1 MSDADLQRQIADEL
15 KPTADELAVDS
26 DAAKTRMQKIVIDL
40 SKALQAKNAP
50 LIQLHLNALNGLMGD
65 YAALVARG
73 KALIARVGRA
83 KADDERSNAAKA
95 LAALTKTLGERQA
108 RLDNNYE
115 KLKEMQALA
124 NKTLEQANTASARL
138 KQAWAD
144 MEAYLATNAKLFNTR
159 LEQIKTLEQVG
170 QAAVNERD
178 GKDLTN
184 IQSRNDE
191 RKSWKPTIAD
201 IDSRLMT
208 FFTQSGDKLPASL
221 RDQFTRDRVKF
232 NKIFEGLQALD
243 AKIEAH
249 HKAIKALA
257 IKPID
262 ARKAADA
269 MEIPKGNEAKV
280 KKALESGALGDA
292 LDALAREL
300 KLKGNGTD
308 LMNRLRKA
316 RLL

>member
-15 KPTADELAVDS
+15 KPTADELSAES
-26 DAAKTRMQKIVIDL
+26 EAAKARMQKIVNDL
-40 SKALQAKNAP
+40 SDALRAKNGP
-50 LIQLHLNALNGLMGD
+50 LIKLHLNALNGLMGD

-73 KALIARVGRA
+73 KALIVRVGRM
-83 KADDERSNAAKA
+83 KPDDERSDAAKA
-95 LAALTKTLGERQA
+95 LAALTKVLGERQA
-108 RLDNNYE
+108 RLDTNYD

-124 NKTLEQANTASARL
+124 HKTLEQTNSAAARL
-138 KQAWAD
+138 SQDWAD
-144 MEAYLATNAKLFNTR
+144 MEAYLATNVKLFNTR
-159 LEQIKTLEQVG
+159 LEQITALEQAA
-170 QAAVNERD
+170 QAAADERD
-178 GKDLTN
+178 AKDLAK

-191 RKSWKPTIAD
+191 RKSWKPTISD
-201 IDSRLMT
+201 IDTRLIA
-208 FFTQSGDKLPASL
+208 FFSESGDKLPPSL
-221 RDQFTRDRVKF
+221 RDQFTRDRIKF
-232 NKIFEGLQALD
+232 NKIFEGLQTLD
-243 AKIEAH
+243 AKIDVR

-308 LMNRLRKA
+308 LLNRLKKA
-316 RLL
+316 KLI

>member
-1 MSDADLQRQIADEL
+1 MSDVDLQRQIADEL

-26 DAAKTRMQKIVIDL
+26 DAAKTRMQKIVNEL
-40 SKALQAKNAP
+40 SGALQAKNAP

-73 KALIARVGRA
+73 KALIGRVGRA
-83 KADDERSNAAKA
+83 KADDERSSAAKA
-95 LAALTKTLGERQA
+95 LAALTKALGERQT

-124 NKTLEQANTASARL
+124 NKTLEQANSASARL

-144 MEAYLATNAKLFNTR
+144 MEAYLATNVKLFNTR
-159 LEQIKTLEQVG
+159 LEQITALEQV
-170 QAAVNERD
+170 AKTAVNERD
-178 GKDLTN
+178 AKDLAN

-191 RKSWKPTIAD
+191 RKTWKPTVSD
-201 IDSRLMT
+201 INSRLIA
-208 FFTQSGDKLPASL
+208 FFNQSGDKLPPSL
-221 RDQFTRDRVKF
+221 RDQFTRDRIKF
-232 NKIFEGLQALD
+232 NKVFEGLQALD

-249 HKAIKALA
+249 HKAIKGVA

-262 ARKAADA
+262 ARKAAEA

-308 LMNRLRKA
+308 LVSRLRKA